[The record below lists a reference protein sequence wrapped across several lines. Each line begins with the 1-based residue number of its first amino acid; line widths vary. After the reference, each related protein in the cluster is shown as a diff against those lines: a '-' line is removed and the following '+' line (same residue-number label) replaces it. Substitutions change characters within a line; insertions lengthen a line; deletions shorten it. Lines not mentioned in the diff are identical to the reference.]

1 MWFISWDDGSSL
13 SRLNMEENRIKPNLK
28 KRLNKGTTSDK
39 DVIPIVTLPMGRE
52 SGKRIKLSSFDN
64 ENNEK

>member
-39 DVIPIVTLPMGRE
+39 DVIPIVTLPMGRV
-52 SGKRIKLSSFDN
+52 SGKRIKLCSFDN